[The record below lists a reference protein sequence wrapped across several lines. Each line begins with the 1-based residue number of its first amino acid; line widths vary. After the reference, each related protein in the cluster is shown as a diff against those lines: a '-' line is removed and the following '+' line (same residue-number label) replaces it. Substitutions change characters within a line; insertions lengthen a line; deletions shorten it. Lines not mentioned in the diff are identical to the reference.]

1 MGRALGL
8 GLLLVV
14 VVGAGLRV
22 YRAGGESLWLDEAC
36 SVEAA
41 VQPLSGIVAYTREDV
56 HPPLYYFLLHY
67 WIPIAGSSE
76 TALRMLSV
84 VFSTLTILALYRL
97 AAWLFGAPTG
107 LVAALLL
114 AVSPFHLAAAQEAR
128 MYALLGFLSLW
139 SMFELARLLDPSHA
153 RRPVVFAGYVLT
165 TALMLYTHVY
175 GFFVLAAQAL
185 FLAGLALWS
194 RPVLAPRW
202 KRILLAQSLAFVL
215 FLPWFQVFLEQLF
228 HVQKNFWIPPAG
240 AGSLAETV
248 AAYAGGPA
256 LAPILTFFVLLAVL
270 FDSRTRWSGLL
281 AVWIASLV
289 LLPFAMSMFSAPIFL
304 AKYAIAGSLPF
315 LILAAR
321 GITLVPVRP
330 LAVVVAIAVV
340 AVSGRSVRDY
350 YATLTKDDWRAMAA
364 KVGSLARPG
373 DVVIFNQ
380 PYGQAPFDY
389 YSRRDDLLE
398 FRFLPARDGLTTRS
412 MLEML
417 KVLARRSERVWLV
430 LSSVDPL
437 SPLLVRELEATG
449 EIGAHVRER
458 GIESYL
464 FVWRGSERGAEA
476 PSSRRPAAH
485 FNAFAIAASASGAM
499 ICVALFVR
507 MQIVAAQ
514 LRLQQAASRRVI
526 AEK

>member
-1 MGRALGL
+1 MDRALRL
-8 GLLLVV
+8 GLLLVLV
-14 VVGAGLRV
+14 LGAGLRV

-41 VQPLSGIVAYTREDV
+41 VQPLSGIVAYTRADV
-56 HPPLYYFLLHY
+56 HPPFYYFVLHY
-67 WIPIAGSSE
+67 WMPIAGSSE

-97 AAWLFGAPTG
+97 AAFLFGGPTG

-128 MYALLGFLSLW
+128 MYALLGLLSLW

-153 RRPVVFAGYVLT
+153 QRRLVFAMYVLT

-185 FLAGLALWS
+185 FLGGLALWA
-194 RPVLAPRW
+194 RPVLAPVW
-202 KRILLAQSLAFVL
+202 KRILLAQSLALVL
-215 FLPWFQVFLEQLF
+215 FLPWLQIFLEQLL
-228 HVQKNFWIPPAG
+228 HVQTNFWIPPAA

-248 AAYAGGPA
+248 AAHAGGPA
-256 LAPILTFFVLLAVL
+256 LAAILTFFVVLAAL
-270 FDSRTRWSGLL
+270 FETRKRWSGLL

-289 LLPFAMSMFSAPIFL
+289 VLPFAMSLFSAPIFL
-304 AKYAIAGSLPF
+304 AKYTIAGSLPF
-315 LILAAR
+315 LMLAAR
-321 GITLVPVRP
+321 GITLVPIRP
-330 LAVVVAIAVV
+330 LVAVVAIAVV

-350 YATLTKDDWRAMAA
+350 YATLTKDDWRRTVTA
-364 KVGSLARPG
+364 VESLARPG
-373 DVVIFNQ
+373 DVVVFNQ

-430 LSSVDPL
+430 LSSSDPL
-437 SPLLVRELEATG
+437 SPLLVRELEAVCD
-449 EIGAHVRER
+449 IAAHVRER
-458 GIESYL
+458 GVESYL
-464 FVWRGSERGAEA
+464 FVWRSADGGARAQTLISTLLQSPLQRAA
-476 PSSRRPAAH
+476 P
-485 FNAFAIAASASGAM
+485 
-499 ICVALFVR
+499 
-507 MQIVAAQ
+507 
-514 LRLQQAASRRVI
+514 
-526 AEK
+526 